1 MGKFK
6 ICLDA
11 GHYGKYNQSPA
22 NSAYYE
28 SVMNWKLHI
37 LLKEQLEKRGF
48 EVITTRSSQA
58 RDLSLNSRGAKSKG
72 CDLFLSI
79 HSNAVGVGV
88 NEKVDYP
95 VVYVPL
101 SGKGNILGQRLADC
115 IAEVMDTD
123 QNGRIATR
131 KSTKDSGEY
140 YGVIRGAVGVG
151 TIGMI
156 LEHSFHTNTRS
167 TNWLLK
173 NSNLEKLAKAEAD
186 VIADYFG
193 MNKVTASA
201 PTTEKKE
208 VTEFPKAPFV
218 VDVLVDDLNY
228 RSEPSMNGTPKGVTG
243 KGTFTITLVDG
254 NWGKLKSG
262 AGWIYLANPEYC
274 TIRTSV
280 PCQVRVDIND
290 LNIRTGPGT
299 NYVKTG
305 ECTGK
310 GTFTITEIKEGK
322 GSDTGWGK
330 LKSGAGWI
338 SLDYAKRV

>member
-1 MGKFK
+1 MSKRK

-22 NSAYYE
+22 NSAYFE
-28 SVMNWKLHI
+28 SVMNWKLHN
-37 LLKEQLEKRGF
+37 LLKSELELYGF

-58 RDLSLNSRGAKSKG
+58 KDLTLSNRGAKSKG

-79 HSNAVGVGV
+79 HSNAVGSGV

-101 SGKGNILGQRLADC
+101 NGKGDVLGKRLADC

-123 QNGRIATR
+123 QPGRISTR
-131 KSTKDSGEY
+131 KSEKDGGEY

-151 TIGMI
+151 TVGMI

-173 NSNLEKLAKAEAD
+173 NSNLEKLAKAEAE

-193 MNKVTASA
+193 MDKV
-201 PTTEKKE
+201 KNE
-208 VTEFPKAPFV
+208 VTNEFPNTPFV
-218 VDVLVDDLNY
+218 VDVLVSDLYY
-228 RSEPSMNGTPKGVTG
+228 RSEPSMGGVVKGVTG

-280 PCQVRVDIND
+280 PFIVQVDIDD

-305 ECTGK
+305 ECTGRGK
-310 GTFTITEIKEGK
+310 FTITEIKEGK
-322 GSDTGWGK
+322 GSDAGWGK

>member
-1 MGKFK
+1 MVKRK

-22 NSAYYE
+22 NSAYFE
-28 SVMNWKLHI
+28 SVMNWKLHN
-37 LLKEQLEKRGF
+37 LLKDELETYGF

-58 RDLSLNSRGAKSKG
+58 KDLSLYSRGAKSKG

-79 HSNAVGVGV
+79 HSNAVGSGV

-101 SGKGNILGQRLADC
+101 SGNGDALGQRLADC
-115 IAEVMDTD
+115 IADTMDTD
-123 QNGRIATR
+123 QPGRIAKR
-131 KSTKDSGEY
+131 KSEKTGGEY

-173 NSNLEKLAKAEAD
+173 NSNLEKLAKAEAK
-186 VIADYFG
+186 VIADYFK
-193 MNKVTASA
+193 MEKVTASA
-201 PTTEKKE
+201 PVTEKNE
-208 VTEFPKAPFV
+208 TTVYPKAPFAV
-218 VDVLVDDLNY
+218 KVLVSDLNY
-228 RSEPSMNGTPKGVTG
+228 RSEPSMDGDVLGVTS
-243 KGTFTITLVDG
+243 KGTFTIVLVDG

-262 AGWIYLANPEYC
+262 KGWIYLGNPEYC
-274 TIRTSV
+274 TIVNTLPFNV
-280 PCQVRVDIND
+280 KVEIDD

-310 GTFTITEIKEGK
+310 GKFTITEIKEGK

-338 SLDYAKRV
+338 SLDYTKRV

>member
-1 MGKFK
+1 MAKIK
-6 ICLDA
+6 ICIDA

-28 SVMNWKLHI
+28 SVMNWKLHT
-37 LLKEQLEKRGF
+37 LLKEQLEAYGI
-48 EVITTRSSQA
+48 EVITTRDSQA
-58 RDLSLNSRGAKSKG
+58 KDLALSSRGAKSRG
-72 CDLFLSI
+72 CDLFISI
-79 HSNAVGVGV
+79 HSNAVGSGI
-88 NEKVDYP
+88 NENVDYP

-101 SGKGNILGQRLADC
+101 SGKGDALGQKLADC
-115 IAEVMDTD
+115 IADVMDTN
-123 QNGRIATR
+123 QKGRISKR
-131 KSTKDSGEY
+131 KSEKDGGEY

-156 LEHSFHTNTRS
+156 IEHSFHTNTRS

-173 NSNLEKLAKAEAD
+173 NSNLEKLAAAEAKT
-186 VIADYFG
+186 IAEHYG
-193 MNKVTASA
+193 VAKTTSA
-201 PTTEKKE
+201 PTTNEKKD
-208 VTEFPKAPFV
+208 VTEFPKVPFS
-218 VDVLVDDLNY
+218 VDVLIDDLNY
-228 RSEPSMNGTPKGVTG
+228 RSKPSMNGEIKGITG
-243 KGTFTITLVDG
+243 KHTFTIVLVEG

-262 AGWIYLANPEYC
+262 AGWIYLANPEYVK
-274 TIRTSV
+274 IRTSV
-280 PCQVRVDIND
+280 PFQVQINITD

-299 NYVKTG
+299 NYVPTG

-338 SLDYAKRV
+338 SLDYTKRV

>member
-1 MGKFK
+1 MGTIK

-22 NSAYYE
+22 NSAYFE
-28 SVMNWKLHI
+28 SVMNWKLHT
-37 LLKEQLEKRGF
+37 LLKEQLEKYGI

-58 RDLSLNSRGAKSKG
+58 KDLSLNSRGAKSKG

-79 HSNAVGVGV
+79 HSNAVGSGV
-88 NEKVDYP
+88 NESIDYP

-101 SGKGNILGQRLADC
+101 SGKGNVLGQRLADC
-115 IAEVMDTD
+115 IADVMDTN

-131 KSTKDSGEY
+131 KSSSGGEY
-140 YGVIRGAVGVG
+140 YGVIRGAVNVG

-167 TNWLLK
+167 TNWLLN
-173 NSNLEKLAKAEAD
+173 NSNLEKLAASEART
-186 VIADYFG
+186 IADYYG
-193 MNKVTASA
+193 VSKVTASA
-201 PTTEKKE
+201 PTTK
-208 VTEFPKAPFV
+208 VTEFPKVPFT
-218 VDVLVDDLNY
+218 VDVLIDDLNY
-228 RSEPSMNGTPKGVTG
+228 RSEPSMDGEKLGVTG
-243 KGTFTITLVDG
+243 KHTFTIVLVDG
-254 NWGKLKSG
+254 DWGKLKSG
-262 AGWIYLANPEYC
+262 AGWIYLANPEYVN
-274 TIRTSV
+274 IRNSV
-280 PCQVRVDIND
+280 PFAVQIDIVD
-290 LNIRTGPGT
+290 LTIRTGPGT

-310 GTFTITEIKEGK
+310 GKFTITEIKEGK
-322 GSDTGWGK
+322 GSETGWGK